1 MSFARPA
8 LSLELRSFVNVSEP
22 LRTQT
27 VLIVDEDLGF
37 VFWLGQ
43 ALADVGHQ
51 VVPALSCEQ
60 AFFHIRHFNVDA
72 DAVFVNPALS
82 GVPNLLQT
90 LGRANTRLRIVLIK
104 SPDMEVSGAM
114 PAHALL
120 EKPRGWEEISRQ
132 EWLLKVETILT
143 DEPPLASCAGSA

>member
-1 MSFARPA
+1 M
-8 LSLELRSFVNVSEP
+8 SEP

-43 ALADVGHQ
+43 ALADAGHQ

-90 LGRANTRLRIVLIK
+90 LGRANSRLRIVLIK
-104 SPDMEVSGAM
+104 SPDMEVSEAM